1 MNNYKF
7 KSHVKDNLIFLN
19 NQLVSKL
26 VIFYSNLWW
35 DFSHSDKDQR
45 RLSFKRKYI
54 DDSSKFYWFT

>member
-26 VIFYSNLWW
+26 VIFYSNLW
-35 DFSHSDKDQR
+35 
-45 RLSFKRKYI
+45 
-54 DDSSKFYWFT
+54 